1 MKKIVVAITGASGSI
16 YGVRVVEELLK
27 AGQSVYLIVSN
38 ESLRILK
45 HETGIDWEGKT
56 ERETQDRITEHYGGR
71 TIYYYGEDNL
81 WAPVSSGSFKT
92 DGMAVVP
99 CSMKSLAG
107 IAHGYASNLIER
119 AADVTLKEGRPLII
133 CPRET
138 PLSAIH
144 LENMLKLA
152 RLGVRIIPPIPAFY
166 NKPKTISDL
175 IDFAVGRIMDSL
187 NINHNLYQQWKSEE

>member
-1 MKKIVVAITGASGSI
+1 MKKIVAAITGASGSI
-16 YGVRVVEELLK
+16 YGVRLVEELLK

-45 HETGIDWEGKT
+45 HETGIDWQGKT
-56 ERETQDRITEHYGGR
+56 EMETQNRIIEHYGGR
-71 TIYYYGEDNL
+71 TISYYGEDNL
-81 WAPVSSGSFKT
+81 WAPLSSGSFKT
-92 DGMAVVP
+92 DGMVVVP

-107 IAHGYASNLIER
+107 IAYGYASNLIER

-166 NKPKTISDL
+166 NKPKTINNL